1 MSAENY
7 LPGAAVTL
15 SATLRNAGDLAV
27 SNAAVAFYDGNPT
40 NGGVLITNIAISGWL
55 EGAAM
60 NTVSAL
66 WVVSEPATNHVL
78 FAVADPAGALTE
90 FDEANNQL
98 SLSIGGTDLS
108 VSLVSQVVE
117 TNGAMRVIAQ
127 VQNLGAPS
135 APNSV
140 LAIRRFGNTNA
151 PLATVAVPL
160 LEPGRL
166 AQVALDLPA
175 GTQPEGEA
183 LYTLRADETHVI
195 SDVETNNNNTS
206 FAVNLW
212 LDADGDGLP
221 DGFEAQYAFLSST
234 NAADALLDYDGDG
247 LSNLA
252 EYRAGTSITD
262 PASYL
267 RMTGIGSG
275 STNGVVVAW
284 GSATNKLY
292 NLQRT
297 SGLLLPFAD
306 VAQHLLSTP
315 PENVYLDSSATNGMQ
330 FFYRVGIE

>member
-1 MSAENY
+1 MTS
-7 LPGAAVTL
+7 
-15 SATLRNAGDLAV
+15 DLA
-27 SNAAVAFYDGNPT
+27 
-40 NGGVLITNIAISGWL
+40 
-55 EGAAM
+55 
-60 NTVSAL
+60 
-66 WVVSEPATNHVL
+66 
-78 FAVADPAGALTE
+78 
-90 FDEANNQL
+90 
-98 SLSIGGTDLS
+98 
-108 VSLVSQVVE
+108 
-117 TNGAMRVIAQ
+117 
-127 VQNLGAPS
+127 
-135 APNSV
+135 
-140 LAIRRFGNTNA
+140 
-151 PLATVAVPL
+151 
-160 LEPGRL
+160 
-166 AQVALDLPA
+166 
-175 GTQPEGEA
+175 
-183 LYTLRADETHVI
+183 
-195 SDVETNNNNTS
+195 TNNNTTC

-221 DGFEAQYAFLSST
+221 DSFEAQYAFLSSP

-252 EYRAGTSITD
+252 EFRAGTGPTN
-262 PASYL
+262 PLSYL